1 MKKLILIILILAGSQ
16 LSAQNSIQEL
26 LTSGVED
33 TETFMTSYFKPG
45 ARGALYAVNAG
56 WYNSAK
62 AKKFLGFEISV
73 IGNAAFVDDDK
84 KNFLLKTDDYNNIRF
99 SSGQNEMQVATVF
112 GINEP
117 DVNVLIDYTA
127 PDGTMGTA
135 EIMLPQGALNQ
146 SLDAIP
152 AAFLQGSIGL
162 FKGFEVKARFAPKI
176 EYDKVTTNL
185 YGAGIQYEFTSLA
198 PADKVF
204 PVAISGLIGYTHFD
218 ATYDLDQS
226 VIQGSGANVNTSLN
240 TFNFSGI
247 VSTNLPVINFYGG
260 LNYMTGNAKSNLD
273 GTFILLEGELEGQT
287 VKNPIG
293 IENSIDGF
301 SATLGFNLKVGFA
314 GLNASYSFQEFD
326 AVSVGLNFGI

>member
-1 MKKLILIILILAGSQ
+1 MCILAGSQ

-26 LTSGVED
+26 LTAGVED
-33 TETFMTSYFKPG
+33 TERFMTSYFKPG

-84 KNFLLKTDDYNNIRF
+84 KSFLLKTSDYNNIRF

-117 DVNVLIDYTA
+117 EINVLIDYTT
-127 PDGTMGTA
+127 PDGSVGTA
-135 EIMLPQGALNQ
+135 KIMLPQGAVNQ
-146 SLDAIP
+146 SLNAVP
-152 AAFLQGSIGL
+152 AAFVQGSIGL
-162 FKGFEVKARFAPKI
+162 FKGFEFKARFAPEI
-176 EYDKVTTNL
+176 EYDDVTTNL

-198 PADKVF
+198 PADKVL

-218 ATYDLDQS
+218 AKYDLDQML
-226 VIQGSGANVNTSLN
+226 VQGNGANVNTSLN
-240 TFNFSGI
+240 TLNFSGI

-314 GLNASYSFQEFD
+314 GLSASYSFQEFD